1 MSGVDAAVVRFLN
14 AGVGKFPPFDMVM
27 EALVSDYLVPV
38 AGSLALVGL
47 WFYGDAASRPLNQA
61 TTMAAVAAIGIANF
75 ATAVIDDVVDR
86 ARPFVDHDLNLLFYP
101 PTDPSFPS
109 NAAAAGFAL
118 ATPVFL
124 RRRGLGAALFLLAF
138 LWGFARVYAGVHYPG
153 DVLAGAAI
161 GAASGV
167 LAAGAFAAGSV
178 IVRFILRLMRFV
190 YAA

>member
-1 MSGVDAAVVRFLN
+1 MNGLDAAAVRFLN
-14 AGVGKFPPFDMVM
+14 AGVGKFPPLDMVM

-38 AGSLALVGL
+38 AGSLALLGL
-47 WFYGDAASRPLNQA
+47 WFYGDAVSRVLNQTA
-61 TTMAAVAAIGIANF
+61 TMAAVGAIGIANF

-86 ARPFVDHDLNLLFYP
+86 ARPFAEHDLNLLFYP

-124 RRRGLGAALFLLAF
+124 RRRGLGAALYVLAF

-153 DVLAGAAI
+153 DVLGGAII
-161 GAASGV
+161 GVGAGV
-167 LAAGAFAAGSV
+167 LAVGAFAAGSL